1 MKRFLKRHKD
11 RVVGTISGFDRIL
24 FRGTL
29 LSLCHQGGIDRFLS
43 SQRVLCKDFGV
54 FANRLTEGL
63 KTHIEQYLEQQ
74 KRPLLYLPS
83 AKESKEAV
91 ARQIME
97 QDQISEGLICVLTC
111 VEPCQAFGVRRNR
124 AAKQLHVVLQER
136 KCLHY
141 YFYFRD
147 REFGFMHIRLQSWLP
162 LTIQVGLNGREYL
175 ARQLQLAGIEH
186 EQVDNCFTRIADL
199 SRAQALL
206 AQLEERKWGPT
217 LNAWARLLN
226 PWLRRKAQPRLHSY
240 YWTMRQGEYATDVM
254 FKDQE
259 SLQEIYST
267 LFMHAI
273 KHFSSADVL
282 RFLAQRPHQNFT
294 AEVSSNLRRRVEGV
308 RIKHWVAEN
317 SLKMY
322 DKAGSVLRVET
333 TINNPRRFSVWRR
346 GQQRGK
352 RVMRWMPLRKGIA
365 DIRRRVQLSLAANG
379 RYLEA
384 LAVVG
389 ETRPAHQLLD
399 AVSTR
404 VEIGGRK
411 YRPLHPIA
419 PTESAVYATLLRGDY
434 LLQGI
439 RNEDLRQQL
448 FAADELDPVQRRQA
462 AARVT
467 RLLRLLRA
475 HKLIYKVL
483 RTNYYRITKKGQEIM
498 STALYFRE
506 TDLALLAT

>member
-63 KTHIEQYLEQQ
+63 RAHIEQYLEQQ
-74 KRPLLYLPS
+74 RRPLHYLPS
-83 AKESKEAV
+83 AKESKEEV

-97 QDQISEGLICVLTC
+97 QDQIKEGLICVLSC
-111 VEPCQAFGVRRNR
+111 VEPCQTFGVRRDP
-124 AAKQLHVVLQER
+124 AAKQLKVVLQER

-141 YFYFRD
+141 YFYFLD

-162 LTIQVGLNGREYL
+162 MAIEVGLNGREYL
-175 ARQLQLAGIEH
+175 ARQLRLAGIDH
-186 EQVDNCFTRIADL
+186 EQVNNCFTRIADL
-199 SRAQALL
+199 PRAQRLL
-206 AQLEERKWGPT
+206 AQLEERNWAPT

-226 PWLRRKAQPRLHSY
+226 PWLRRNAQPRLHSY

-273 KHFSSADVL
+273 KHFSSTDVL

-317 SLKMY
+317 SIKMY
-322 DKAGSVLRVET
+322 DKAGRVLRVET

-346 GQQRGK
+346 GRQCGK

-365 DIRRRVQLSLAANG
+365 DIGRRVQLSQAAND

-384 LAVVG
+384 LSVVG
-389 ETRPAHQLLD
+389 ETRPAHKLLD
-399 AVSTR
+399 AVSKR
-404 VEIGGRK
+404 VEVGGRN

-419 PTESAVYATLLRGDY
+419 PTESAVYATLLRGEH

-439 RNEDLRQQL
+439 RNEDLRKQL
-448 FAADELDPVQRRQA
+448 FAADEFDPVKRRQTA
-462 AARVT
+462 GRVT

-506 TDLALLAT
+506 SDLALLAT

>member
-1 MKRFLKRHKD
+1 
-11 RVVGTISGFDRIL
+11 
-24 FRGTL
+24 
-29 LSLCHQGGIDRFLS
+29 
-43 SQRVLCKDFGV
+43 
-54 FANRLTEGL
+54 
-63 KTHIEQYLEQQ
+63 
-74 KRPLLYLPS
+74 
-83 AKESKEAV
+83 
-91 ARQIME
+91 
-97 QDQISEGLICVLTC
+97 
-111 VEPCQAFGVRRNR
+111 
-124 AAKQLHVVLQER
+124 
-136 KCLHY
+136 
-141 YFYFRD
+141 
-147 REFGFMHIRLQSWLP
+147 
-162 LTIQVGLNGREYL
+162 
-175 ARQLQLAGIEH
+175 
-186 EQVDNCFTRIADL
+186 
-199 SRAQALL
+199 
-206 AQLEERKWGPT
+206 
-217 LNAWARLLN
+217 LLN

-254 FKDQE
+254 FQDQE
-259 SLQEIYST
+259 TLQEIYST

-273 KHFSSADVL
+273 RHFSSEDVL
-282 RFLAQRPHQNFT
+282 RFLAQRPHKNFT

-317 SLKMY
+317 SIKMY

-346 GQQRGK
+346 GRQRGK
-352 RVMRWMPLRKGIA
+352 LVMRWMPLRKGIA
-365 DIRRRVQLSLAANG
+365 DIRRRVQLSQAAND

-399 AVSTR
+399 AVAKR
-404 VEIGGRK
+404 VEVAGRK

-419 PTESAVYATLLRGDY
+419 PNESAVYAALLRGDY

-439 RNEDLRQQL
+439 RNEDLRKQL
-448 FAADELDPVQRRQA
+448 FAAAELDPVQRRHA
-462 AARVT
+462 AGRVT

-483 RTNYYRITKKGQEIM
+483 RTNYYRLTKKGQEVM

>member
-11 RVVGTISGFDRIL
+11 RVIGTISGFDRIV

-29 LSLCHQGGIDRFLS
+29 LSLCHQEGLDRFLS
-43 SQRVLCKDFGV
+43 SQRVLCKDFGL
-54 FANRLTEGL
+54 FAHRLTEGL
-63 KTHIEQYLEQQ
+63 KVHVEQYLAQQ
-74 KRPLLYLPS
+74 ARPLLYLPS
-83 AKESKEAV
+83 AKESKEEL

-97 QDQISEGLICVLTC
+97 RDQITEGLICGLSC

-124 AAKQLHVVLQER
+124 AAKQLNVVLQER

-141 YFYFRD
+141 YLYFRD
-147 REFGFMHIRLQSWLP
+147 RQFGFMYLRLQSWLP
-162 LTIQVGLNGREYL
+162 MTIQVGLNGREYL
-175 ARQLQLAGIEH
+175 ARQLDLAGIDY
-186 EQVDNCFTRIADL
+186 EQADNCFTRIADL
-199 SRAQALL
+199 PRAQALL
-206 AQLEERKWGPT
+206 AQLEKRKWGPT
-217 LNAWARLLN
+217 LNAWARLFN

-317 SLKMY
+317 SIKMY

-346 GQQRGK
+346 GQQGGE

-365 DIRRRVQLSLAANG
+365 DIGRRVQLSHAANE
-379 RYLEA
+379 RYFEA

-399 AVSTR
+399 AVCKR
-404 VEIGGRK
+404 VQVGGRK
-411 YRPLHPIA
+411 YRPLYPIA
-419 PTESAVYATLLRGDY
+419 PNESVVYATLLRGDY

-439 RNEDLRQQL
+439 RNEDLRKQL
-448 FAADELDPVQRRQA
+448 FAADDLDPVQRRHA
-462 AARVT
+462 AGRVT

-475 HKLIYKVL
+475 HKLIHKVL
-483 RTNYYRITKKGQEIM
+483 HTNYYRITKKGYEIM